1 MNSGIC
7 SQLKLEPDLQ
17 LDRKP
22 FKRKRELLNDIS
34 NLGTNMV
41 FQKNKYKKASDLG
54 LFFYVYTNNCLSITS
69 YKILTLFKLFHVV

>member
-1 MNSGIC
+1 MNSAIC

-22 FKRKRELLNDIS
+22 FKRKREFPNDVS

-41 FQKNKYKKASDLG
+41 FQKEKYKKASDLG
-54 LFFYVYTNNCLSITS
+54 LFFMSIQIIA
-69 YKILTLFKLFHVV
+69 YQLLALKF

>member
-22 FKRKRELLNDIS
+22 FQRKRKFPNDVS
-34 NLGTNMV
+34 NLGRYYYG
-41 FQKNKYKKASDLG
+41 FSAKKFKKASDLG
-54 LFFYVYTNNCLSITS
+54 LFKSI
-69 YKILTLFKLFHVV
+69 KKKA